1 MPYHSTR
8 LRGQAARPCL
18 LKTRATAPAGDLCH
32 IAKPA
37 PCPRDAL
44 ALYLDAS
51 LRSYKAQTVSEFVA
65 HVLSLQIENSRSAMA
80 FCPEFPIVMSRD
92 FATAQELL
100 KRRQRGSRRIGLIA
114 SSGGRRRAHG
124 LEVRPELDVEDWF
137 LNATSDVRSSYYLDQ
152 KALKALKSG

>member
-1 MPYHSTR
+1 
-8 LRGQAARPCL
+8 
-18 LKTRATAPAGDLCH
+18 
-32 IAKPA
+32 
-37 PCPRDAL
+37 
-44 ALYLDAS
+44 
-51 LRSYKAQTVSEFVA
+51 VSEFVA

-137 LNATSDVRSSYYLDQ
+137 LNATSGVRSSYYLETPATEFGLNDH
-152 KALKALKSG
+152 LKTGQRTTPSTQVVLPCHRAFRQAA